1 MAIAIL
7 NYQIG
12 ELLHESSNSRI
23 YRAVGLS
30 DNQPVILKLLNQAYP
45 SPEKIAQFQREYETT
60 QSLNFPG
67 IINAYRLERSDRQW
81 VMVIEDFGGVSL
93 KTIIQN
99 QPLTLSQFL
108 PIAINIAEILD
119 LVHQQ
124 QIIHKDINPTNLVF
138 NPNTQE
144 LKLIDF
150 GISTQLS
157 RENPTFRN
165 PNLLEGTLLYI
176 APEQTGRMNR
186 SVDYRS
192 DFYSLG
198 ATFYELLIGRVPF
211 PSDDALALV
220 HSHLAQQPI
229 PPHQINPEI
238 PEAISHIILKLMSK
252 NAEDRYQSA
261 YGLKKDLEECLRQW
275 QSTGEIILFPL
286 ATQDSSDRFQLP
298 QKLYGRQQ
306 EIAELLSG
314 FERVCSGGHT
324 ELMLVAGYSGIGKS
338 ALVQEVY
345 KPITRQ
351 RGYFISG
358 KFDQLQRDIPYASL
372 VQAFRS
378 LILQLLT
385 ESAIQIA
392 TWREKLLTA
401 LGPNAQII
409 IDVIPE
415 LKAIIGEPPNVP
427 ELPGTEAENRFKL
440 VFQNFIQVFTQ
451 AEHPL
456 VVFLDDLQWSDSASL
471 KLLALLMTTPASQ
484 YLYLIGAYRDNE
496 VSSAHPLMLTLEE
509 LQKNQATVNQIFL
522 TPLSLSDV
530 TLLVADTLNAAEEI
544 ARPLAELVEA
554 KTKGNPFFV
563 NQFLNSLYKN
573 KVLNFESSRRCWQ
586 WDIHQIAAQN
596 ITDNVVDLMVEQV
609 QKLPETTQNC
619 LKLAACMGYRFD
631 LETLALVSQKSRS
644 ETAAALWDAI
654 SETLILPLGDDY
666 KLMELDI
673 PEIAQG
679 VTVEY
684 KFAHDRIQQA
694 AYSLI
699 PETDKQAVH
708 LRIGRL
714 LRQYQNPEE
723 GKKQI
728 FNIVNQLNLGKNLIQ
743 TLEERND
750 LADLNLQAG
759 IKAKKS
765 AAYQPAYNYLKVGLE
780 LLSLQSWQTH
790 YRLTLNLYEEAAEA
804 AYLCGDFEAMRQLIE
819 QLQEQALNVLD
830 QVKAYETRILAYN
843 AQNQL
848 REGITIALE
857 VLKLLGVD
865 FPEQPTDE
873 DVMQALQQTQENLA
887 ERARTADNLLN
898 FTPMSDPYKGAAMKI
913 MAMSYN
919 ASYSIY
925 GLFALFVCKQ
935 IDLSVHYGYA
945 PLSADAFAFY
955 GFILCRSGQLER
967 GYQYGQFAIQLANH
981 LNDRQVQARVY
992 ARSYF
997 FTTHAKEHLHLSLN
1011 PFLEGYQAGLESG
1024 DFEIAANNLCSYT
1037 VNAYLGGKSLENL
1050 EKQAQ
1055 NYSLLMRNLKQESP
1069 LNWHESFR
1077 QAILNLRGNSET
1089 PWRLMGEAF
1098 NEEIMAPLRLQAG
1111 DVSSLHNMYLNK
1123 LILAYQFQEF
1133 QDAITTIAELEKYVI
1148 NALGTPLALVFHFY
1162 DSLTH
1167 LALYP
1172 DASEPEQQR
1181 ILEKVTANQEKMQ
1194 LWAQQAPM
1202 NYLHKYY
1209 LVEAER
1215 ARVLCNPSDARD
1227 YYDRAISLAKEHEY
1241 LNEEA
1246 LAYELAARFYIAR
1259 NIPHLARFYLQE
1271 AHYAYQRWGATAKV
1285 QHLETR
1291 YPQLIELRTSTSSKL
1306 SSISTSGSSSGETL
1320 DIATVLKAS
1329 QAISSE
1335 IQLNKLLAQLL
1346 TLAIENA
1353 GAQKGVL
1360 ILSDNNQLKIEAAK
1374 LPDGEVQILES
1385 LPLETGN
1392 FVPPAIINY
1401 VARTQEN
1408 VILANAT
1415 EEGFFTSEPYILQ
1428 QQTQSLL
1435 CAAIVNQGKLI
1446 GILYLENN
1454 LATGAFTQER
1464 IELLQV
1470 ISAQAAISLENAQL
1484 YRTLEDKVIERTAQ
1498 LAEANEEISALNELL
1513 KSDNLRMSAQLDVT
1527 RQLQQKM
1534 LPRYEELQAIPGL
1547 EIAGFMEPA
1556 DEIGGD
1562 YYDVLNHEG
1571 HIKIGI
1577 GDVTGHG
1584 LEAGMVMVMVQT
1596 AVRTLLVNDERDYV
1610 KFLNTI
1616 NRMIHDNVARM
1627 RTDKNL
1633 TLALL
1638 DYADRVL
1645 RITGQHE
1652 EVLVVRGTGEIERI
1666 DTIDLGF
1673 PVGLEMDISDFIT
1686 QAEVELNPGDG
1697 VVLYTDG
1704 IPEAENMAGEFYGMD
1719 RLCAVVSQYWQ
1730 ESAEAIRSGVIQDVR
1745 EFIGEQKVFDD
1756 ITLVVMKQR

>member
-45 SPEKIAQFQREYETT
+45 SPEKIAQFKREYETT

-67 IINAYRLERSDRQW
+67 VINAYRLERSDRQW
-81 VMVIEDFGGVSL
+81 VMVMEDFGGVSL

-108 PIAINIAEILD
+108 PIAIDIAEILD

-124 QIIHKDINPTNLVF
+124 QIIHKDINPSNIVF

-165 PNLLEGTLLYI
+165 PNLLEGTLPYI

-198 ATFYELLIGRVPF
+198 ATFYELLTGRVPF
-211 PSDDALALV
+211 PSDDPLALV

-229 PPHQINPEI
+229 PPHQLNPEI

-261 YGLKKDLEECLRQW
+261 YGLKRDLEDCLRQW
-275 QSTGEIILFPL
+275 QTTEQIIPFPL
-286 ATQDSSDRFQLP
+286 ATQDSSARFQLP

-306 EIAELLSG
+306 EITELLSG
-314 FERVCSGGHT
+314 FERVCSGGQT

-385 ESAIQIA
+385 ESATQIA

-415 LKAIIGEPPNVP
+415 LKAIIGEQPHVP
-427 ELPGTEAENRFKL
+427 ELPGTESENRFKL

-456 VVFLDDLQWSDSASL
+456 IVFLDDLQWSDNASL

-509 LQKNQATVNQIFL
+509 LQNNQATVNQIFL

-530 TLLVADTLNAAEEI
+530 TLLVADTLNASQEI
-544 ARPLAELVEA
+544 ARPLAELVEV

-563 NQFLNSLYKN
+563 NQFLSSLYKN

-596 ITDNVVDLMVEQV
+596 ITDNVVDLMVKQV
-609 QKLPETTQNC
+609 QKLPETTQTC

-644 ETAAALWDAI
+644 ETAAALWEAI
-654 SETLILPLGDDY
+654 SETLILPLGDNY

-708 LRIGRL
+708 LQIGQLFLENIPLENRE
-714 LRQYQNPEE
+714 QN
-723 GKKQI
+723 I
-728 FNIVNQLNLGKNLIQ
+728 FDIVHQLNLGREAIVEVSLQQELVSLN
-743 TLEERND
+743 ER
-750 LADLNLQAG
+750 AG
-759 IKAKKS
+759 KKAKASAAFKS
-765 AAYQPAYNYLKVGLE
+765 ALRYFQTAIE
-780 LLSLQSWQTH
+780 LLPPNSWEEQYDFTLALYLEAVESALFSSSYALMEEFSEVILQ
-790 YRLTLNLYEEAAEA
+790 
-804 AYLCGDFEAMRQLIE
+804 
-819 QLQEQALNVLD
+819 QAITVLD
-830 QVKAYETRILAYN
+830 TVKVYELKIQGYV

-848 REGITIALE
+848 GESKQSGLE
-857 VLKLLGVD
+857 ILERLGMPL
-865 FPEQPTDE
+865 PEQPTPSDIG
-873 DVMQALQQTQENLA
+873 QAMTETRAAWAGKRISDLIDMPPMLDSYKLAATRVLVSLSTPAAIGFPEIYPLVLLRMAGLFLQYGTTSQSPGGYVA
-887 ERARTADNLLN
+887 
-898 FTPMSDPYKGAAMKI
+898 
-913 MAMSYN
+913 
-919 ASYSIY
+919 Y
-925 GLFALFVCKQ
+925 GLFLCGVES
-935 IDLSVHYGYA
+935 DLNSGYE
-945 PLSADAFAFY
+945 F
-955 GFILCRSGQLER
+955 GQL
-967 GYQYGQFAIQLANH
+967 A
-981 LNDRQVQARVY
+981 LNLQIRLG
-992 ARSYF
+992 S
-997 FTTHAKEHLHLSLN
+997 KEIETKTLDVFNTFVRHWKESLKHSLK
-1011 PFLEGYQAGLESG
+1011 PFLETYQSGLETG
-1024 DFEIAANNLCSYT
+1024 DLVYGGMGLWMYCVHSYWAGQELIH
-1037 VNAYLGGKSLENL
+1037 VNSAISTHTHELIKL
-1050 EKQAQ
+1050 KQAI
-1055 NYSLLMRNLKQESP
+1055 SLQWM
-1069 LNWHESFR
+1069 ESFR
-1077 QAILNLRGNSET
+1077 QAVFKLLTPTEEPWTLNSD
-1089 PWRLMGEAF
+1089 AF
-1098 NEEIMAPLRLQAG
+1098 DESSQLLSYQQAG
-1111 DVSSLHNMYLNK
+1111 DRIALCLSYLNK
-1123 LILAYQFQEF
+1123 IMLCYLFERFPEA
-1133 QDAITTIAELEKYVI
+1133 AENV
-1148 NALGTPLALVFHFY
+1148 ALGEEYVGMAIAMHTVPLFHLY

-1167 LALYP
+1167 LAIYP

-1194 LWAQQAPM
+1194 LWAQHAPM

-1215 ARVLCNPSDARD
+1215 ARVLNNDLQARD
-1227 YYDRAISLAKEHEY
+1227 YYDRAITLAKEHEY

-1291 YPQLIELRTSTSSKL
+1291 YPELIELRTSTSSKL
-1306 SSISTSGSSSGETL
+1306 STTSTSGSSDGETL

-1346 TLAIENA
+1346 NLAIENA
-1353 GAQKGVL
+1353 GAQKGIL

-1374 LPDGEVQILES
+1374 LPNGEVQILES

-1415 EEGFFTSEPYILQ
+1415 QEGIFTSEPYILQ

-1454 LATGAFTQER
+1454 LATGAFTKER

-1513 KSDNLRMSAQLDVT
+1513 KSDNLRMSAELDVT

-1534 LPRYEELQAIPGL
+1534 LPNPEELQAIPGL

-1596 AVRTLLVNDERDYV
+1596 AVRTLLVNDEKDYV

-1616 NRMIHDNVARM
+1616 NRMIHDNVQRM

-1633 TLALL
+1633 SLALL

-1652 EVLVVRGTGEIERI
+1652 EVLVVRGTGEIERL
-1666 DTIDLGF
+1666 DTVDLGF
-1673 PVGLEMDISDFIT
+1673 PVGLELDISDFIT

-1719 RLCAVVSQYWQ
+1719 RLCEVVSQYWQ
-1730 ESAEAIRSGVIQDVR
+1730 ESAEGIRELVIQDVR

>member
-1 MAIAIL
+1 MMKALFNDDYNIIE
-7 NYQIG
+7 QI
-12 ELLHESSNSRI
+12 HESSFSII
-23 YRAVGLS
+23 YRAIS
-30 DNQPVILKLLNQAYP
+30 KKDNLPVVLKILKDAYP
-45 SPEKIAQFQREYETT
+45 SPQKIVQFKREYEIT
-60 QSLNFPG
+60 QTLLHYSG
-67 IINAYRLERSDRQW
+67 IIDAYAIETRDNRWL
-81 VMVIEDFGGVSL
+81 ILLEDFGAKSL
-93 KTIIQN
+93 KQLEVAGN
-99 QPLTLSQFL
+99 LSLPDFL
-108 PIAINIAEILD
+108 YIGIKISEILMYI
-119 LVHQQ
+119 HQNYV
-124 QIIHKDINPTNLVF
+124 IHKDINPSNILMNST
-138 NPNTQE
+138 TQQI
-144 LKLIDF
+144 KIIDF
-150 GISTQLS
+150 GISTVLS
-157 RENPTFRN
+157 RETTTFRS
-165 PNLLEGTLLYI
+165 PNLLEGTLAYI
-176 APEQTGRMNR
+176 SPEQTGRMNR
-186 SVDYRS
+186 SIDYRT

-198 ATFYELLIGRVPF
+198 ATFYELLTGTVPF
-211 PSDDALALV
+211 STTDPLELV
-220 HSHLAQQPI
+220 YAHIAKSPI
-229 PPHQINPEI
+229 PPHQMNPEI
-238 PEAISHIILKLMSK
+238 PEAISDIVLKLMAK

-261 YGLKKDLEECLRQW
+261 LGLKADLEESLRQW
-275 QSTGEIILFPL
+275 QTSGNIIGFPL
-286 ATQDSSDRFQLP
+286 ATQDISDRLQIP
-298 QKLYGRQQ
+298 QKLYGREREVSRLLAAFEEVTTPNENQQ
-306 EIAELLSG
+306 AIPA
-314 FERVCSGGHT
+314 
-324 ELMLVAGYSGIGKS
+324 LMLISGYSGIGKT
-338 ALVQEVY
+338 ALVQEIH
-345 KPITRQ
+345 KPITREK
-351 RGYFISG
+351 GYFISG
-358 KFDQLQRDIPYASL
+358 KFDQFQRNIPYASL
-372 VQAFRS
+372 IQAFRS
-378 LILQLLT
+378 LIKQILT
-385 ESAIQIA
+385 EPEEKITQ
-392 TWREKLLTA
+392 WREKLLTA
-401 LGPNAQII
+401 VAPNGQVII
-409 IDVIPE
+409 EVIPE
-415 LKAIIGEPPNVP
+415 FETLIGTQSPVPP
-427 ELPGTEAENRFKL
+427 LPPAEGQNRFNL
-440 VFQNFIQVFTQ
+440 VFQNFIKVFTQ
-451 AEHPL
+451 PEHPL
-456 VVFLDDLQWSDSASL
+456 AIFLDDLQWADSASL
-471 KLLALLMTTPASQ
+471 QLVQRLMTAADSQ
-484 YLYLIGAYRDNE
+484 YLFLIGAYRDNE
-496 VSSAHPLMLTLEE
+496 VSATHPLMLTVEE
-509 LQKNQATVNQIFL
+509 IKKDRATVYEISLN
-522 TPLSLSDV
+522 PLGLFDITQLISE
-530 TLLVADTLNAAEEI
+530 TLNQRQELVQ
-544 ARPLAELVEA
+544 PLAQLVET
-554 KTKGNPFFV
+554 KTGGNPFFLTE
-563 NQFLNSLYKN
+563 FLKTLYSEELLTFDYNSR
-573 KVLNFESSRRCWQ
+573 SWQ
-586 WDIHQIAAQN
+586 WATQRIQKQPIA
-596 ITDNVVDLMVEQV
+596 DNVVDLMAAKLH
-609 QKLPETTQNC
+609 KLPEETQTT
-619 LKLAACMGYRFD
+619 LELAACIGNQFN
-631 LETLALVSQKSRS
+631 LATLALIRETSVR
-644 ETAAALWDAI
+644 ETALALKPAMNQGF
-654 SETLILPLGDDY
+654 ILPLIDDY
-666 KLMELDI
+666 KLLEIDI
-673 PEIAQG
+673 QG
-679 VTVEY
+679 LGEGLGVEY

-699 PETDKQAVH
+699 IESQKQIIH
-708 LRIGRL
+708 LKIGRL
-714 LRQYQNPEE
+714 LIQHYKQPEE
-723 GKKQI
+723 RERQI
-728 FNIVNQLNLGKNLIQ
+728 FNIVNQLNLGKNLVHMPA
-743 TLEERND
+743 ERND

-759 IKAKKS
+759 LKAKKS
-765 AAYQPAYNYLKVGLE
+765 AAYQPAYNYLKVGLK
-780 LLSLQSWQTH
+780 LLSLQSWQTR
-790 YRLTLNLYEEAAEA
+790 YRLSLNLYEEAAEA

-857 VLKLLGVD
+857 VLKLLGVN
-865 FPEQPTDE
+865 FPENPTDE
-873 DVMQALQQTQENLA
+873 DVMQALQETQEILA
-887 ERARTADNLLN
+887 ERDRTDNLLN
-898 FTPMSDPYKGAAMKI
+898 LPTLSDPYKGAAMKI

-925 GLFALFVCKQ
+925 GLFALIVCKQ
-935 IDLSVHYGYA
+935 IDLSVRYGYA
-945 PLSADAFAFY
+945 PLSAGAFAFY

-967 GYQYGQFAIQLANH
+967 GYQYGQLAIQLANT
-981 LNDRQVQARVY
+981 LNDKQVQARVY
-992 ARSYF
+992 AWSYF
-997 FTTHAKEHLHLSLN
+997 FTTHTKEHLHLSLN

-1037 VNAYLGGKSLENL
+1037 VNAYLGGKNLENL
-1050 EKQAQ
+1050 ENQAQ
-1055 NYSLLMRNLKQESP
+1055 SYSILMRNLKQESP

-1148 NALGTPLALVFHFY
+1148 NALGTPLALAFYLY

-1172 DASEPEQQR
+1172 DASETEQQR

-1470 ISAQAAISLENAQL
+1470 ISAQA
-1484 YRTLEDKVIERTAQ
+1484 
-1498 LAEANEEISALNELL
+1498 
-1513 KSDNLRMSAQLDVT
+1513 
-1527 RQLQQKM
+1527 
-1534 LPRYEELQAIPGL
+1534 
-1547 EIAGFMEPA
+1547 
-1556 DEIGGD
+1556 
-1562 YYDVLNHEG
+1562 
-1571 HIKIGI
+1571 
-1577 GDVTGHG
+1577 
-1584 LEAGMVMVMVQT
+1584 
-1596 AVRTLLVNDERDYV
+1596 
-1610 KFLNTI
+1610 
-1616 NRMIHDNVARM
+1616 
-1627 RTDKNL
+1627 
-1633 TLALL
+1633 
-1638 DYADRVL
+1638 
-1645 RITGQHE
+1645 
-1652 EVLVVRGTGEIERI
+1652 
-1666 DTIDLGF
+1666 
-1673 PVGLEMDISDFIT
+1673 
-1686 QAEVELNPGDG
+1686 
-1697 VVLYTDG
+1697 
-1704 IPEAENMAGEFYGMD
+1704 
-1719 RLCAVVSQYWQ
+1719 
-1730 ESAEAIRSGVIQDVR
+1730 
-1745 EFIGEQKVFDD
+1745 
-1756 ITLVVMKQR
+1756 

>member
-7 NYQIG
+7 DYQIG

-23 YRAVGLS
+23 YRALGLS

-60 QSLNFPG
+60 RSLNFPG

-124 QIIHKDINPTNLVF
+124 QIIHKDINPSNLVL

-198 ATFYELLIGRVPF
+198 VTFYELLTGRVPF
-211 PSDDALALV
+211 PSDDPLALV
-220 HSHLAQQPI
+220 YSHLAQQPI
-229 PPHQINPEI
+229 PPHQLNTEI
-238 PEAISHIILKLMSK
+238 PEAISRIILKLMSK

-261 YGLKKDLEECLRQW
+261 YGLKRDLEECLRQW
-275 QSTGEIILFPL
+275 QNTEQIQPFPL

-314 FERVCSGGHT
+314 FERVCSGGQT

-385 ESAIQIA
+385 ESATQIA

-415 LKAIIGEPPNVP
+415 LKAIIGEQPPIP
-427 ELPGTEAENRFKL
+427 ELPGMEAENRFKL

-456 VVFLDDLQWSDSASL
+456 VVFLDDLQWSDNASL

-496 VSSAHPLMLTLEE
+496 VSSVHPLMLTLEE

-530 TLLVADTLNAAEEI
+530 TQLVADTLNTTEEI
-544 ARPLAELVEA
+544 ARPLAELVEV

-563 NQFLNSLYKN
+563 NQFLSSLYKN
-573 KVLNFESSRRCWQ
+573 KVLNFESDRRCWQ

-609 QKLPETTQNC
+609 KKLPETTQTC
-619 LKLAACMGYRFD
+619 LKLAACIGYRFD

-644 ETAAALWDAI
+644 ETAAALWEAI

-666 KLMELDI
+666 KLMEVDI

-708 LRIGRL
+708 LQIGQLFLENTPSENRE
-714 LRQYQNPEE
+714 QN
-723 GKKQI
+723 I
-728 FNIVNQLNLGKNLIQ
+728 FDIVHQLNLGREAIREVSLQQELVSLNEIAGKKAKASAAFKSALRYFQTAIELLSQNSWEEQYDLTLALYLEAIEAALFSGSYALMEEFSEVILQQAITVLDTVKVYELKIQ
-743 TLEERND
+743 GYVSQNELGE
-750 LADLNLQAG
+750 
-759 IKAKKS
+759 AKKS
-765 AAYQPAYNYLKVGLE
+765 GLE
-780 LLSLQSWQTH
+780 ILE
-790 YRLTLNLYEEAAEA
+790 RLGMPL
-804 AYLCGDFEAMRQLIE
+804 
-819 QLQEQALNVLD
+819 
-830 QVKAYETRILAYN
+830 
-843 AQNQL
+843 
-848 REGITIALE
+848 
-857 VLKLLGVD
+857 
-865 FPEQPTDE
+865 PEQPTPSDIG
-873 DVMQALQQTQENLA
+873 QAMTET
-887 ERARTADNLLN
+887 RAIWAGKRISDLIDMP
-898 FTPMSDPYKGAAMKI
+898 PMLDPYKLAASRVFVSLATPAAVGFPEI
-913 MAMSYN
+913 YPLVLLRMA
-919 ASYSIY
+919 
-925 GLFALFVCKQ
+925 GLFL
-935 IDLSVHYGYA
+935 
-945 PLSADAFAFY
+945 
-955 GFILCRSGQLER
+955 
-967 GYQYGQFAIQLANH
+967 QYGNTSQAPGGYGAYAIL
-981 LNDRQVQARVY
+981 LCGVENDLESGY
-992 ARSYF
+992 EF
-997 FTTHAKEHLHLSLN
+997 GLLSLN
-1011 PFLEGYQAGLESG
+1011 LQERLNVKEIETKTLHIFNTFIRHWKEPVRNSIKNFLQAYQSGLETG
-1024 DFEIAANNLCSYT
+1024 DILYGGWALWMYCVHSYWAGEELLQ
-1037 VNAYLGGKSLENL
+1037 VNAAISTYSDEIIKL
-1050 EKQAQ
+1050 KQAIA
-1055 NYSLLMRNLKQESP
+1055 LRWM
-1069 LNWHESFR
+1069 ESFR
-1077 QAILNLRGNSET
+1077 ESVFNLLTSTEEPWTLNSDTFDESSQLLSYQ
-1089 PWRLMGEAF
+1089 
-1098 NEEIMAPLRLQAG
+1098 QAG
-1111 DVSSLHNMYLNK
+1111 DRIALCLSYLNK
-1123 LILAYQFQEF
+1123 IMLCYLFERFPEA
-1133 QDAITTIAELEKYVI
+1133 AENV
-1148 NALGTPLALVFHFY
+1148 ALGEEYVGMAIAMHTVPLFNFY

-1194 LWAQQAPM
+1194 LWAQHAPM

-1227 YYDRAISLAKEHEY
+1227 YYDRAIALAKENEY

-1246 LAYELAARFYIAR
+1246 LAYELAARFYIGR
-1259 NIPHLARFYLQE
+1259 NIPHLARFYLVE

-1285 QHLETR
+1285 KHLETR
-1291 YPQLIELRTSTSSKL
+1291 YPQLLELRTSTSSKL
-1306 SSISTSGSSSGETL
+1306 STTTTSGSSSGETL

-1374 LPDGEVQILES
+1374 LPDREVQILES

-1415 EEGFFTSEPYILQ
+1415 QEGIFTSEPYILQ

-1513 KSDNLRMSAQLDVT
+1513 KSDNLRMSAELDVT

-1534 LPRYEELQAIPGL
+1534 LPNPEELQAIPGL

-1596 AVRTLLVNDERDYV
+1596 AVRTLLVNNETDYV

-1616 NRMIHDNVARM
+1616 NRMIHDNVKRM

-1638 DYADRVL
+1638 DYADGVL

-1652 EVLVVRGTGEIERI
+1652 EVLVVRGTGEIERL
-1666 DTIDLGF
+1666 DTVDLGF
-1673 PVGLEMDISDFIT
+1673 PVGLELDIADFIT

-1704 IPEAENMAGEFYGMD
+1704 IPEAENMAKEFYGMD
-1719 RLCAVVSQYWQ
+1719 RLCEVVSQYWQ
-1730 ESAEAIRSGVIQDVR
+1730 ESAEAIRQLVIQDVR